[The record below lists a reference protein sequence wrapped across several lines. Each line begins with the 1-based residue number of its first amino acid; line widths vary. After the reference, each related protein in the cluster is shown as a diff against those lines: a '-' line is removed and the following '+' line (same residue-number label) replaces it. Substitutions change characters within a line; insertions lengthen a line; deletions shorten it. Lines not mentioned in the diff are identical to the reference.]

1 MSVQHK
7 ILIADDDASIRLVLS
22 QAFGR
27 LGYQVRATGNAATLL
42 KWVTDGEGDLVITD
56 VVMPDENVFEVLPRI
71 RKQRPKLP
79 VIVMSAQNTLLT
91 AVNAAEIGAFEYV
104 PKPFDLDDMTAA
116 ARRALTRRVDQEAS
130 KAQARAVRDER
141 LPLIGRSPAMQEVY
155 RTIARLVSADLTV
168 LVLGESGTGKEL
180 VARALHDLG
189 PRRDG
194 RFAVVNLAAVP
205 RERVEAEL
213 FGKGEGDVGK
223 LVEADGGT
231 LFLDEVGDMPLDA
244 QTRLSRIIDGTESAT
259 NPRTG
264 RRPNVR
270 IIAATNRDLRALIR
284 EGLFREDLFF
294 RLNVARIRLPALR
307 DRAEDIPDLARSFLL
322 RAHREGLAAKAIDE
336 AAIERLKAYD
346 WPGNVRELEN
356 LIRRICALYAED
368 LITTRIVERELADQ
382 STGGPPEAD
391 GPATLASLVERHLA
405 QAFADHPEGLPPPG
419 LYDRVLEEV
428 ERPLISLTLAATRGN
443 QVRAAEIL
451 GLNRNTLRKKIQDLG
466 LEVGRGRRWRFRNIA
481 VEIGAQSLVACGA
494 WPSTRRLPRRS
505 QVPCSGLGPL
515 SARCL
520 ARATPWPQRSS
531 GSASGWPPRRR

>member
-1 MSVQHK
+1 MTVQHK

-27 LGYQVRATGNAATLL
+27 LGYTVRATGNAATLL
-42 KWVTDGEGDLVITD
+42 KWVSEGEGDLVITD
-56 VVMPDENVFEVLPRI
+56 VVMPDENVFDVLPRI

-91 AVNAAEIGAFEYV
+91 AVNAAEIGAFEYI

-116 ARRALTRRVDQEAS
+116 AKRALSRPADNEAA

-141 LPLIGRSPAMQEVY
+141 LPLIGRSAPMQEVY
-155 RTIARLVSADLTV
+155 RTIARLVGADLTV
-168 LVLGESGTGKEL
+168 LILGESGAGKEL

-194 RFAVVNLAAVP
+194 RFAIVNLAAVP

-244 QTRLSRIIDGTESAT
+244 QTRLSRISDGTEAAT

-294 RLNVARIRLPALR
+294 RLNVARIRLPPLR
-307 DRAEDIPDLARSFLL
+307 DRAEDIPDLARAFLL
-322 RAHREGLAAKAIDE
+322 RANREGLPAKTID
-336 AAIERLKAYD
+336 AGALERLKTHA

-356 LIRRICALYAED
+356 LIRRVCALYAEEM
-368 LITTRIVERELADQ
+368 ISARIVERELSEQATAPPGDEGPLTL
-382 STGGPPEAD
+382 ST
-391 GPATLASLVERHLA
+391 LVERHLA
-405 QAFADHPEGLPPPG
+405 SYFADQPDGVPPIG
-419 LYDRVLEEV
+419 LYDRVLEDV
-428 ERPLISLTLAATRGN
+428 ERPLIQLTLAATRGN
-443 QVRAAEIL
+443 QVRAAEVL

-466 LEVGRGRRWRFRNIA
+466 VSAARIRR
-481 VEIGAQSLVACGA
+481 
-494 WPSTRRLPRRS
+494 
-505 QVPCSGLGPL
+505 
-515 SARCL
+515 
-520 ARATPWPQRSS
+520 
-531 GSASGWPPRRR
+531 